1 MFYQIQ
7 FLQNPMTLRK
17 PKSHSFSIHGGS
29 MLYFCQRCNCML
41 GVVPSARNSAREL
54 FPLRRGTDNSTVISH
69 TVIILRRPC
78 LVTIYITFS
87 HNLYYVHKLYIV
99 LYTHPTVHYRIQFP
113 TRVCVRLD
121 LLYINYC
128 APLSSIL

>member
-1 MFYQIQ
+1 MFYRIQ
-7 FLQNPMTLRK
+7 FLRNPMTLGK

-29 MLYFCQRCNCML
+29 TLYFFQQCNCL
-41 GVVPSARNSAREL
+41 QGVMPSARNSAREL
-54 FPLRRGTDNSTVISH
+54 FPLGQGTDNSTVISH
-69 TVIILRRPC
+69 TVIILLRPC

-99 LYTHPTVHYRIQFP
+99 LYTHPTLYYKIQLP